1 MSYCDGLISKAIEDF
16 SCSNPAVKG
25 FERKGIIIN
34 REDIDF
40 SSVTFDATKKNVL
53 TALTLKSGKHG
64 YAIEQKG
71 ATPFSG
77 TNSSAE
83 VGTYGTGINNNVAI
97 AILNND
103 ADVANKVVDSM
114 LNGEFVV
121 ILELKDKGTERNS
134 AFRVY
139 GFHNGL
145 TLSAYEH
152 DPYGDTYA
160 GGLVTLTETDAPM
173 SALYLGATY
182 SAGKT
187 LFDSLVASA
196 Q

>member
-1 MSYCDGLISKAIEDF
+1 MSYCDGLIAKAIEDF

-25 FERKGIIIN
+25 FERRGIIIN

-40 SSVTFDATKKNVL
+40 AAVTMSSTKKNVL
-53 TALTLKSGKHG
+53 TAMPLKTGKKG
-64 YAIEQKG
+64 YLIEQKG

-77 TNSSAE
+77 TTSSAE
-83 VGTYGTGINNNVAI
+83 VGTYGTAVNNNVAI

-103 ADVANKVVDSM
+103 SDVADKVGDSL

-121 ILELKDKGTERNS
+121 ILELKDKGANRGS

-145 TLSAYEH
+145 ALSAFEH
-152 DPYGDTYA
+152 DPYGDTA
-160 GGLVTLTETDAPM
+160 GGGLYTLTETAAPM
-173 SALYLGATY
+173 TAVYLGESYAT
-182 SAGKT
+182 GKT
-187 LFDSLVASA
+187 LFDSFLEEAE
-196 Q
+196 

>member
-1 MSYCDGLISKAIEDF
+1 MSYCDGIISKAIEDI
-16 SCSNPAVKG
+16 SCASPAVKG

-40 SSVTFDATKKNVL
+40 AEVEFDTTKKNVL
-53 TALTLKSGKHG
+53 TALPLKSGKKG
-64 YAIEQKG
+64 YLIEQKG

-77 TNSSAE
+77 TNSSAN

-103 ADVANKVVDSM
+103 AEVSGEVIDSM
-114 LNGEFVV
+114 LNGEYVV
-121 ILELKDKGTERNS
+121 VLEMKDKGAGRNS

-145 TLSAYEH
+145 ALSAYEH

-160 GGLVTLTETDAPM
+160 GGLVTLTENDAPM
-173 SALYLGATY
+173 SALYLGASYT
-182 SAGKT
+182 AGKA
-187 LFDSLVASA
+187 LYDSLLVAA
-196 Q
+196 E